1 MLDFGALKRQID
13 RMATDAKDLQ
23 GEFYQRIDLA
33 IEEMKRWEEPWKDLT
48 AKIARSRT
56 SWLVAG
62 ASGPFTERCPVP
74 ERPKKLT
81 VIAADGSQIFP
92 DRHEIAQ
99 CFLINIETFSIYF
112 FILENFGN
120 SRNFANYAK
129 NRK

>member
-1 MLDFGALKRQID
+1 MNGFWNVENSFFWDLAGGAGISRSSNRGKSMLDFGALKRQID

-33 IEEMKRWEEPWKDLT
+33 IKEMKRWEEPWKDLRS
-48 AKIARSRT
+48 KIDRSRT

-99 CFLINIETFSIYF
+99 CF
-112 FILENFGN
+112 
-120 SRNFANYAK
+120 
-129 NRK
+129 